1 MRDSRRPRP
10 EPVEGG
16 AECAAK
22 EKKRFTR
29 RRGDA
34 ERLCF
39 PRSGFSFLTSHQGAA
54 FGILRGLSAPGFLS
68 ASPRLRA
75 NQESLRSL
83 RFYRSEEHT
92 SELQSLIRTSYAVFC
107 LKKQN

>member
-1 MRDSRRPRP
+1 MIRRPPRSTRTDTLFPYTTLFRAVRAMRDARRPRP

-54 FGILRGLSAPGFLS
+54 FGILRGLSAQGFLS

-83 RFYRSEEHT
+83 RF
-92 SELQSLIRTSYAVFC
+92 
-107 LKKQN
+107 

>member
-1 MRDSRRPRP
+1 MRDSRRPRA
-10 EPVEGG
+10 EPGEGG
-16 AECAAK
+16 AGCAAK

-54 FGILRGLSAPGFLS
+54 FGILRGLSAQGFLS

-83 RFYRSEEHT
+83 RFYANPFQHAHAIPSLDRKSTRLNT
-92 SELQSLIRTSYAVFC
+92 SH
-107 LKKQN
+107 